1 MIINK
6 IKWKLATQLCPTL
19 CDPTDCSPPGSSV
32 HGILQARILEWI
44 AVPFS
49 RRSSQLRDRTQVSLT
64 ACRFFTIWATREACK
79 IQAEDWLILKI
90 LQWIIIL
97 WNTVLGYPNLSLY
110 YRLVFFSYWIIIS
123 FCIINIS
130 LLHYYHFILLLKWHI
145 HIADD
150 FENTTNKQTK
160 KPQKLLVPP
169 IQS

>member
-1 MIINK
+1 MK
-6 IKWKLATQLCPTL
+6 VKVLVAQSCPTL
-19 CDPTDCSPPGSSV
+19 CSPMDYSSPGSSV
-32 HGILQARILEWI
+32 HGVLQARILEWVAI
-44 AVPFS
+44 PFS
-49 RRSSQLRDRTQVSLT
+49 RRSSQLRDRTRVSLT

-110 YRLVFFSYWIIIS
+110 NRLVFFSYWIIIS

-130 LLHYYHFILLLKWHI
+130 LLYYYHFILLLKWHI

-150 FENTTNKQTK
+150 LGNTTNKQTK
-160 KPQKLLVPP
+160 KFPQKLLVPP